1 MKKFQIYKYLD
12 IKKCILLLTIL
23 CTNKLL
29 ASQSLWK
36 INQIEDQLTNQKN
49 VLASSTYTTKK
60 GEKLNLNYTCE
71 VINTKLIGSF
81 ELITENGILASRLAN
96 DGVIKTP
103 VRIRYGSN
111 EVISSNF
118 VISNYQAN
126 QFNQSFDFDLDES
139 NVFATYADSSRI
151 LRKRF
156 VENLGVE
163 FTMFSGEKVVFKNN
177 GELANYFDNYCSKTL
192 TTNLIKAKSANDL
205 AEKQQRIEQQ
215 NLITN
220 QNLKRQ
226 YFQSDEYF
234 QLISKNRESNSYTF
248 KDFDQLIENNLLTEK
263 KIDQN
268 LKNDILNAYNRAVLT
283 IQYECITNAKIP
295 YPRIAQDRGIEG
307 NPIIR
312 IDLDEK
318 GNFSNL
324 NVISPSGNRA
334 LDEAAIYAFRK
345 CNIAE
350 KLILTNNNI
359 YSVIV
364 GLSFNL
370 KK

>member
-1 MKKFQIYKYLD
+1 MKNFQLYKYLE
-12 IKKCILLLTIL
+12 IKKCILLFSIL
-23 CTNKLL
+23 FTNNLL
-29 ASQSLWK
+29 ASQSLWE
-36 INQIEDQLTNQKN
+36 INQIEDELTNQKN

-71 VINTKLIGSF
+71 IFNTKLVGLFKLTI
-81 ELITENGILASRLAN
+81 ENGILASRLAS

-111 EVISSNF
+111 EVVSSNF

-126 QFNQSFDFDLDES
+126 QFNQSFDFDLNQS
-139 NVFATYADSSRI
+139 NIPATNADFYRI

-156 VENLGVE
+156 LDNFGVE

-177 GELANYFDNYCSKTL
+177 GELANYFDTYCSKKL

-205 AEKQQRIEQQ
+205 AEKQKSIEQQ

-234 QLISKNRESNSYTF
+234 QLISKKLDRNPYIF
-248 KDFDQLIENNLLTEK
+248 KDFEQLMENNLLAEK
-263 KIDQN
+263 QIDKN
-268 LKNDILNAYNRAVLT
+268 LKNDTLNAYNRAVLT
-283 IQYECITNAKIP
+283 IQYECITNAKIL

-307 NPIIR
+307 TSIIR

-318 GNFSNL
+318 GNFNNL
-324 NVISPSGNRA
+324 DVASSSGNVA
-334 LDEAAIYAFRK
+334 LDAAAISAFSK
-345 CNIAE
+345 CNIAD
-350 KLILTNNNI
+350 KLILTNNYI
-359 YSVIV
+359 ISVIV
-364 GLSFNL
+364 GLSFKL
-370 KK
+370 PE